1 MFFLF
6 FIIFLRITYITI
18 FKNKFYEEELNNLVY
33 ASIEGESAPRGRIY
47 DRNYKLLVDNV
58 GVKSIYY
65 KRKSGVSKSDEIEI
79 AKKLTEVLELDYN
92 NVKESM
98 LKDLYLIINVA
109 TKNHMITEEEW
120 ELLKTRKI
128 TNSDIDLKKRER
140 ITKEELETIDK
151 KLAYVYFLMNNGYSY
166 QEKLIK
172 KYATD
177 KEYALLSENLDF
189 YKGIITKLSCI
200 LPKIRRT

>member
-1 MFFLF
+1 M
-6 FIIFLRITYITI
+6 
-18 FKNKFYEEELNNLVY
+18 
-33 ASIEGESAPRGRIY
+33 
-47 DRNYKLLVDNV
+47 
-58 GVKSIYY
+58 
-65 KRKSGVSKSDEIEI
+65 
-79 AKKLTEVLELDYN
+79 
-92 NVKESM
+92 
-98 LKDLYLIINVA
+98 
-109 TKNHMITEEEW
+109 
-120 ELLKTRKI
+120 LKTRKI